1 MLHREHSLLALSPQ
15 GNDGQPLTNTLI
27 CRHWLSGLHSP
38 WKYLLPA
45 FHTCSPFKAGSA
57 SGNLYEK
64 AYSYPRVSYPYCY
77 STYYNYCTQQKFTLR
92 LMEHLLLE
100 ETCLLLCSSRFEIRD
115 TEPSALPVV
124 GQTAVNRARH
134 CCWICTQTESALRCA
149 FCSTGT
155 LQTTIRCA
163 RSCFRRIEKAWSRLH
178 YRESCLICFGV
189 STGGCAKEIE
199 S

>member
-1 MLHREHSLLALSPQ
+1 MSDLTALSIVSSSNVTQ
-15 GNDGQPLTNTLI
+15 RTQLTCTVSSRQWWPTTYKYTYLYS
-27 CRHWLSGLHSP
+27 RHWLSGLHSP

-57 SGNLYEK
+57 SGDLYEK

-115 TEPSALPVV
+115 TEPSSLPVV

-155 LQTTIRCA
+155 LQTTIHCA
-163 RSCFRRIEKAWSRLH
+163 RNCFRRIEKAWSRLH
-178 YRESCLICFGV
+178 GETES
-189 STGGCAKEIE
+189 
-199 S
+199 